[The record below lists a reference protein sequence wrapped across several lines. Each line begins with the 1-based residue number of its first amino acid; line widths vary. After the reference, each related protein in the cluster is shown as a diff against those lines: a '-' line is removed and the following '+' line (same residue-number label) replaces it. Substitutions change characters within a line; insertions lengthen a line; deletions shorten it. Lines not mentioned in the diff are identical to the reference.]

1 MALKEELFDKWLAL
15 DSKEQRRALFEQIK
29 RENLFPND
37 DDLEKKYGLYPSI
50 DDENFLVKL
59 FHKKEF
65 LENHFKSTN
74 DLATC
79 EGKVE
84 FELNPVQRFVS
95 NYLSGKTPYNSALLY
110 HGVGVGKCHGKDT
123 PILMHDG
130 SIKKIQD
137 IIVGDM
143 LMGDDSTPRNVL
155 SLARGR
161 DMMFEI
167 KTVKGDSYVVNSEHI
182 LSLKYTGTDNVIDV
196 SLDKYLNY
204 SNKRKSN
211 LKGYHTGV
219 KFEAKEVPFDPYI
232 LGVWLGDGSQRD
244 PVISSQDCTILNYLR
259 NYTLQNN
266 LSFNYQSGYD
276 YRISSHSRK
285 EENTFLTFL
294 KKNNLINNKHIPNNY
309 KINDENIRLQVLA
322 GLIDTDGYL
331 VHGTYEIIQK
341 SKQLSDDIVFL
352 ARSLGFMTTTKC
364 VLKSCTY
371 KNKKVSGY
379 YYRTFISGNINKIPV
394 KIERKKAPIRKQK
407 KDVLKHGFEVV
418 ALGENDYYGF
428 TLDGNHRYVLG
439 NFIVT
444 HNTCSAV
451 SIAEAYL
458 YINPK
463 SKVFIVAPP
472 NIQPNFLRTIFDI
485 DSVIISE
492 NPSIPNKH
500 NGCTGSLYLEMAG
513 CEYEKDIKI
522 IQKKVKALVQSRY
535 ELMGYIQLSSYIERI
550 VSRVSPAIKDQVRRK
565 YEENKL
571 LNEEFSGGCMI
582 IDEAHNLRD
591 VPGGETKGD
600 NMDAPGGESELNDA
614 AQGKKLTPNLKR
626 VLGLAEH
633 MKLVLLT
640 ATPMYNSYIEII
652 YLLNLLLLND
662 GKLTL
667 NQPDVFNTDGTFAEG
682 GEEKLSAAVKAY
694 VSFLRGETPIS
705 FPIRL
710 PPPKNIKTIV
720 RWPTIT
726 PDNKPLS
733 LDETSMQRLTKLN
746 LIPVTFGDETYK
758 SYIEIINSSI
768 EANGIG
774 VLSIDTLVQS
784 GNWIYPSV
792 SEDVSLDMRIR
803 DSGFDNCFDGKVQST
818 RLGTRYASKLGAPKW
833 LLSENIV
840 NYSPKTAFILKQI
853 RNTKGPVFIY
863 SRFINSGALPIALA
877 LEANGYTLYGRD
889 RGLLYDGIQTEEGR
903 QCALCSSRERRHVG
917 KDHEFAPAKYV
928 LLTGRKDISP
938 NNTEAIVA
946 ERLASNYNGSNIKV
960 VVGSQVASEGIDLKY
975 IREIYVFD
983 SWYHLNKMEQ
993 VLGRGVRT
1001 CSHIHPDI
1009 PETERNTT
1017 IYLLVNQLKEN
1028 RESIDMH
1035 LYRIGMLKSLQ
1046 ISKITRLIKENA
1058 IDCNLNKN
1066 VNYIFTL
1073 DPRLQIN
1080 GQQYP
1085 PEGETINVNDQ
1096 DFSSICDYMECE
1108 FNCSQKI
1115 NLNVTD
1121 LDISTYDEYTA
1132 RWRETK
1138 IKQDIK
1144 RLFEEGR
1151 GSFSALDLIEGLT
1164 KVIPEEALFGIL
1176 KDIINNKS
1184 FPIKVFNKEG
1194 YIIFRNGYLLFQPF
1208 IYEMKDIPL
1217 AIRIADIPVKQDNF
1231 IPSKEL
1237 VEEVKKAEIKHV
1249 ETSDKD
1255 IPLIYKFWEAIVMFS
1270 TEIQNGM
1277 YKKSFDDKLP
1287 VYLLDIINK
1296 KFKDSK
1302 ETIKHTEQ
1310 KIQMCVWLYTSIKDN
1325 PDFRKIL
1332 AYVFLEFI
1340 WDNILSYQEQ
1350 QILIKK
1356 RDPLVLEVAKE
1367 QDIEDGKYFRHMN
1380 FEPPYDIKYWKDDKI
1395 VPAIISDMLERSTKD
1410 EYNNKYINNE
1420 TTGAPHGYLTVLDKR
1435 FIFKVCKNVYSIS
1448 TEKTNGPE
1456 FGAVC
1461 KDIPQIKGHLDILYS
1476 IGKTLRENG
1485 LNNFYLDEEHLNPKS
1500 GSMKVKNPVRYCT
1513 IKELILRWMDK
1524 KKIKNLKWFY
1534 RPIFAYKSIIKRKQD
1549 VKKK

>member
-1 MALKEELFDKWLAL
+1 MASKEELFDKWLAL
-15 DSKEQRRALFEQIK
+15 DSKDQRRALFEQIK

-110 HGVGVGKCHGKDT
+110 HGVGVGK
-123 PILMHDG
+123 
-130 SIKKIQD
+130 
-137 IIVGDM
+137 
-143 LMGDDSTPRNVL
+143 
-155 SLARGR
+155 
-161 DMMFEI
+161 
-167 KTVKGDSYVVNSEHI
+167 
-182 LSLKYTGTDNVIDV
+182 
-196 SLDKYLNY
+196 
-204 SNKRKSN
+204 
-211 LKGYHTGV
+211 
-219 KFEAKEVPFDPYI
+219 
-232 LGVWLGDGSQRD
+232 
-244 PVISSQDCTILNYLR
+244 
-259 NYTLQNN
+259 
-266 LSFNYQSGYD
+266 
-276 YRISSHSRK
+276 
-285 EENTFLTFL
+285 
-294 KKNNLINNKHIPNNY
+294 
-309 KINDENIRLQVLA
+309 
-322 GLIDTDGYL
+322 
-331 VHGTYEIIQK
+331 
-341 SKQLSDDIVFL
+341 
-352 ARSLGFMTTTKC
+352 
-364 VLKSCTY
+364 
-371 KNKKVSGY
+371 
-379 YYRTFISGNINKIPV
+379 
-394 KIERKKAPIRKQK
+394 
-407 KDVLKHGFEVV
+407 
-418 ALGENDYYGF
+418 
-428 TLDGNHRYVLG
+428 
-439 NFIVT
+439 
-444 HNTCSAV
+444 TCSAV

-513 CEYEKDIKI
+513 CEYEKDKKI

-550 VSRVSPAIKDQVRRK
+550 VSRVSPAIKDPVRRK

-591 VPGGETKGD
+591 VPGEKEED
-600 NMDAPGGESELNDA
+600 NSDAPGGANELSDA
-614 AQGKKLTPNLKR
+614 AQGKKLTPNLMR
-626 VLGLAEH
+626 VLELAEH

-640 ATPMYNSYIEII
+640 ATPMYNSYLEII
-652 YLLNLLLLND
+652 FLLNLLLLND
-662 GKLTL
+662 GKVTL
-667 NQPDVFNTDGTFAEG
+667 KQTHVFNTDGSFVEDG
-682 GEEKLSAAVKAY
+682 REKLSAAVKAY

-705 FPIRL
+705 FPVRL
-710 PPPKNIKTIV
+710 PPPKNIKTLD

-733 LDETSMQRLTKLN
+733 LDETSVQRLTKLN
-746 LIPVTFGDETYK
+746 LIPVIFGDQTYN
-758 SYIEIINSSI
+758 SYTEIINSSI
-768 EANGIG
+768 EANGLG
-774 VLSIDTLVQS
+774 VFSIDTLVQS

-803 DSGFDNCFDGKVQST
+803 DGGFDNCFDDRVQST
-818 RLGTRYASKLGAPKW
+818 KLGTRFASKLGPPKW
-833 LLSENIV
+833 LLAENIV

-863 SRFINSGALPIALA
+863 SRFIKSGALPIALA
-877 LEANGYTLYGRD
+877 LEANGYTPYGRD

-938 NNTEAIVA
+938 NNTEAIVG
-946 ERLASNYNGSNIKV
+946 ERVASNYNGSNIKV

-983 SWYHLNKMEQ
+983 SWFHLNKMEQ

-1001 CSHIHPDI
+1001 CSHIHPNI
-1009 PETERNTT
+1009 PETDRNTS
-1017 IYLLVNQLKEN
+1017 IYLLVNELKEN
-1028 RESIDMH
+1028 RESIDMYM
-1035 LYRIGMLKSLQ
+1035 YRIGMLKSLQ

-1080 GQQYP
+1080 AQQYP

-1108 FNCSQKI
+1108 FKCSQQI

-1164 KVIPEEALFGIL
+1164 KVIPEEAVFGIL

-1208 IYEMKDIPL
+1208 IYEIKDIPL

-1249 ETSDKD
+1249 ETTNKD
-1255 IPLIYKFWEAIVMFS
+1255 IPLISKFWEAIVMFS
-1270 TEIQNGM
+1270 TEIQNGV

-1310 KIQMCVWLYTSIKDN
+1310 KIQMCVWLFTSIKDS

-1350 QILIKK
+1350 HILIKK
-1356 RDPLVLEVAKE
+1356 RDPLVLEIAKE

-1435 FIFKVCKNVYSIS
+1435 FIFKVCKNVYSVS
-1448 TEKTNGPE
+1448 TEKTSGPE

-1485 LNNFYLDEEHLNPKS
+1485 LNNFYLDEEHLDPKS
-1500 GSMKVKNPVRYCT
+1500 GIMKVKNPVRYCT

-1524 KKIKNLKWFY
+1524 KKVKNLKWFY
-1534 RPIFAYKSIIKRKQD
+1534 RPIFAYKTIIKRKQD